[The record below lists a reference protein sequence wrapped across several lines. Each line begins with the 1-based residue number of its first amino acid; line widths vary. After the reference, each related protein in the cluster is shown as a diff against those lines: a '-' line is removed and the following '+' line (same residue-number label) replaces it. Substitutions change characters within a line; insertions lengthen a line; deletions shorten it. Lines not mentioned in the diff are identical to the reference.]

1 MGPGS
6 SKQKHFD
13 KSAYPYGRS
22 SYRVEELLQSSA
34 YQTWVMEYEKT
45 PEYKTNQTLP
55 EKLPREVERDLLERH
70 CREHMEELTQ
80 EVKRHLSSF
89 SQPVIVKFELSGKL
103 IQLDVTSND
112 TCKILGPP
120 RTKNPTIVGEFSS
133 SGFTPAMS
141 Q

>member
-1 MGPGS
+1 MGTSS

-13 KSAYPYGRS
+13 KAAYPYGRS

-70 CREHMEELTQ
+70 CREHAEELTQ
-80 EVKRHLSSF
+80 EVKRQLSIF
-89 SQPVIVKFELSGKL
+89 SQPTVYKFELSGKL
-103 IQLDVTSND
+103 IQLNVISKTM
-112 TCKILGPP
+112 CKILGPP
-120 RTKNPTIVGEFSS
+120 RTKDPTLVGECTSL
-133 SGFTPAMS
+133 GFVPMLS